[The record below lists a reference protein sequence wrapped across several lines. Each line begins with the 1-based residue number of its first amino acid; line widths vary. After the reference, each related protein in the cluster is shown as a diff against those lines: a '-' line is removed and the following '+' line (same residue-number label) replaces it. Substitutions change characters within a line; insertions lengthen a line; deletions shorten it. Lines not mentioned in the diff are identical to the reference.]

1 MCFASTTFFTD
12 FANAMINPD
21 KTQKNGVTK
30 SLWEVIDTFLI
41 VGAVTVTLIL
51 GVAYYYVGS
60 NNVEISDIKVEP
72 PVAGDLNVPNL
83 SPRTVDAATKTEATQ
98 EANRQKIIKEL
109 LLTVIG
115 GSIPVFLL
123 FFLSAILFRRLNKI
137 RKQDDQYSLANDVAH
152 IVVASLAKPSADQ
165 LFNHK
170 TDETR
175 LLDSAQIEALL
186 IQETG
191 SLVAETGRSEIIGLL
206 ERGASVSIVVTSP
219 IESVARFMAFR
230 NATLTLSTALV
241 ARANRFQDHLRDF
254 QKVIAIGSGKL
265 TVRYIPYPIGTT
277 LTLVDASS
285 DDPRKRQGVM
295 RISGF
300 KVPFEKKLDI
310 EFTSET
316 SPETF
321 ERVHQEAMQLYSH
334 ASKCILI
341 QGRPRIGKT
350 AFLRSLC
357 ENNQSPYIY
366 SILSEAI
373 WDPNNPNQRLGF
385 QVRTS
390 VNGSNPTQFA
400 SRRNDGSYK
409 CEAAIW
415 DALADELLQHVSHGC
430 VVVLDEIGPLQFES
444 KKFLTTINAVFDNP
458 TAHLFASLANPD
470 VLGDS
475 THQKFWNHTRTTRLT
490 LQSDTDTVKL
500 RRLVEAELVAS
511 IQTCSA
517 GLTGAI

>member
-1 MCFASTTFFTD
+1 MTNSD
-12 FANAMINPD
+12 Q
-21 KTQKNGVTK
+21 KQKNDVAK

-41 VGAVTVTLIL
+41 VGAVIVTLVL
-51 GVAYYYVGS
+51 GFAYYNIES
-60 NNVEISDIKVEP
+60 NNIEVGEIKIES
-72 PVAGDLNVPNL
+72 PVAGDHKPPNL
-83 SPRTVDAATKTEATQ
+83 SQHTVDTTMKAEVAQ
-98 EANRQKIIKEL
+98 EPSRPKIIKEL

-115 GSIPVFLL
+115 NSIPIFLL

-137 RKQDDQYSLANDVAH
+137 RKQDDQQSLANNVAH

-165 LFNHK
+165 LFKHK

-175 LLDSAQIEALL
+175 LLDSAEIEALL

-191 SLVAETGRSEIIGLL
+191 SLVAETARSEIIGLL

-219 IESVARFMAFR
+219 VESVARFMAFR
-230 NATLTLSTALV
+230 NATLTSSTALV

-254 QKVIAIGSGKL
+254 QKVITSGSGKL

-285 DDPRKRQGVM
+285 DDLRKRKGVM

-310 EFTSET
+310 EFTGET

-321 ERVHQEAMQLYSH
+321 DQIHLEAKKLYSH

-341 QGRPRIGKT
+341 QGQPRIGKT
-350 AFLRSLC
+350 AFLRTLC
-357 ENNQSPYIY
+357 ENTPSPQIY

-373 WDPNNPNQRLGF
+373 WDPNNANQRLGF

-390 VNGSNPTQFA
+390 VSGANPIQFA
-400 SRRNDGSYK
+400 TRRSDGTYD
-409 CEAAIW
+409 CITDVW
-415 DALADELLQHVSHGC
+415 DALADELLQHVAHGC
-430 VVVLDEIGPLQFES
+430 IVVLDEMGPLQFRS
-444 KKFLTTINAVFDNP
+444 QKFLTAINEVFDNP

-475 THQKFWNHTRTTRLT
+475 THQKFWNHARTTRLT
-490 LQSDTDTVKL
+490 LQSDTDTIKL
-500 RRLVEAELVAS
+500 RQSVEADLAAS

-517 GLTGAI
+517 GLMK